1 MSTEDAPCPM
11 NFSKTFQSGELKNY
25 YKGWIFHKHNEDFG
39 NLHQRDKDGNF
50 IKMRFVTMLAQKA
63 DVSRF

>member
-50 IKMRFVTMLAQKA
+50 IKMRFVTILSQKPM
-63 DVSRF
+63 